1 MSSSKDIMQQAI
13 RLPWHILWLAG
24 ALTFYFIKGV
34 GYLRLKRLLRCCHE
48 LTDRDVLF
56 RAMTATKTDT
66 DVRVLSCSGL
76 STALTF
82 GIFHPVILLPNPIL
96 EKDRLYMSL
105 VHELTHIKQHDL
117 LLKLLALVVQGLN
130 WFNPLTYLMT
140 SDLDESCELLCDR
153 RVIDVL
159 GDDNIK
165 AYCSLLIDTAAN
177 PPIINVT
184 PSAGLVRPKKSIKRR
199 IYSIM
204 NKRLSRPVC
213 GAAVAILVLCL
224 CVLGVACSPVV
235 KTQSPTS
242 DIPGAVFDE
251 PHASSTAKSEGNVIT
266 ISSTDSTFSI
276 SLPDWMETQKLGY
289 AQEWTDEG
297 CIITAYVLEPAP
309 DGADVPD

>member
-1 MSSSKDIMQQAI
+1 
-13 RLPWHILWLAG
+13 
-24 ALTFYFIKGV
+24 
-34 GYLRLKRLLRCCHE
+34 
-48 LTDRDVLF
+48 
-56 RAMTATKTDT
+56 MTATKTDT

-184 PSAGLVRPKKSIKRR
+184 PSAGLVRPKKSIK
-199 IYSIM
+199 SPM
-204 NKRLSRPVC
+204 VLS
-213 GAAVAILVLCL
+213 
-224 CVLGVACSPVV
+224 
-235 KTQSPTS
+235 Q
-242 DIPGAVFDE
+242 
-251 PHASSTAKSEGNVIT
+251 
-266 ISSTDSTFSI
+266 
-276 SLPDWMETQKLGY
+276 
-289 AQEWTDEG
+289 
-297 CIITAYVLEPAP
+297 
-309 DGADVPD
+309 